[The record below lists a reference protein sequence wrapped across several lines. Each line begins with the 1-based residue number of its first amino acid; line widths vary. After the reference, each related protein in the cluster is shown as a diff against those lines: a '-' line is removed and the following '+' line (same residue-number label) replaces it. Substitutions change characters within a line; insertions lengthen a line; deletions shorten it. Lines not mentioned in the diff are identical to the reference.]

1 MSAPENQNSH
11 GRESAAQMW
20 ITSPDG
26 RQDRD
31 TATRCVSIAQYG
43 PGTHCAGEWHWQ
55 VYDRSNPRR
64 IASGIVS
71 TEDEAKAQC
80 EIHAALTSDE
90 LAAIAAEK
98 QLKELKEIGY
108 RPLASNDYAIGY
120 DDGYKAA
127 LKKLEAFL
135 DNEQAKGE

>member
-1 MSAPENQNSH
+1 MSAPKNQNSH

-31 TATRCVSIAQYG
+31 TATRCVSIAQCG
-43 PGTHCAGEWHWQ
+43 PGAHCAGKWHWQ
-55 VYDRSNPRR
+55 VYDRSNTRR

-71 TEDEAKAQC
+71 SEDEAKAQC

-90 LAAIAAEK
+90 LAAIAA
-98 QLKELKEIGY
+98 LKHLKVIEEIGY
-108 RPLASNDYAIGY
+108 RLLASNDYATGY
-120 DDGYKAA
+120 DDGYAAA
-127 LKKLEAFL
+127 LNKLVAFL